1 MSERIGTAIIGPGK
15 VAHTHAQILATLPQ
29 SRFVA
34 VCGRNA
40 ERAGAFAA
48 RYGVQ
53 AYTDLPAMLRD
64 QAVQLVIV
72 CTPHPQH
79 AEQAIMAAEAGVHV
93 LIEKPMAITVAECDE
108 MIAAARKSGVKLGVI
123 SQRRLYPSAQ
133 RVRAAIDAGK
143 IGHPI
148 LGTLTLLG
156 WRSPEYYTMDAWR
169 GTWQG
174 EGGGVLVNQAVH
186 QLDLFQWLMGPIAEV
201 SGYVA
206 NLNHPTIEVE
216 DTAVA
221 VVRFHNGALGAIVAS
236 NSQNPGLYGN
246 VHVHGSNGA
255 SIGVQTDGG
264 SMFISGVTTA
274 VEPPIN
280 DVWTV
285 PGEAELLAGWQAQ
298 DRALAEEIDIMSHYH
313 RLQIEDFLEAVIAD
327 RPPVVPGTE
336 GRKAVELFEAIYR
349 SQREQRPI
357 RLPLGGSGGS

>member
-1 MSERIGTAIIGPGK
+1 MSAQIRTAILGPGK
-15 VAHTHAQILATLPQ
+15 VAQTHAGILASLPQ
-29 SRFVA
+29 SQFVA
-34 VCGRNA
+34 VCGRDQTRTA
-40 ERAGAFAA
+40 SFAA
-48 RYGVQ
+48 PYGVR
-53 AYTDLPAMLRD
+53 AYTDLGAMLH
-64 QAVQLVIV
+64 QQKVQMLVV

-79 AEQAIMAAEAGVHV
+79 AEQAILAAEAGVHV
-93 LIEKPMAITVAECDE
+93 LIEKPMALTAAECDR
-108 MIAAARKSGVKLGVI
+108 MIAAADRAGVKLGVI
-123 SQRRLYPSAQ
+123 SQRRLYPPVQ
-133 RVRAAIDAGK
+133 RVRAAIDQGK
-143 IGHPI
+143 IGQPI

-156 WRSPEYYTMDAWR
+156 WRSAEYYAMDAWR

-221 VVRFHNGALGAIVAS
+221 VARFTSGALGAIVAS

-246 VHVHGSNGA
+246 VHIHGSNGA
-255 SIGVQTDGG
+255 AIGVQTDGG

-274 VEPPIN
+274 VEPAIN

-285 PGEAELLAGWQAQ
+285 AGEAEHLDVWQEQ
-298 DRALAEEIDIMSHYH
+298 DRRLASEIDVMSYYH
-313 RLQIEDFLEAVIAD
+313 QLQIEDFLQAILDD
-327 RPPVVPGTE
+327 RPPLVPGDE

-349 SQREQRPI
+349 SQQEQRPI
-357 RLPLGGSGGS
+357 RLPPTQPAEL

>member
-1 MSERIGTAIIGPGK
+1 MSAPIRTAILGPGK
-15 VAHTHAQILATLPQ
+15 VAQTHARILAGLPQ

-34 VCGRNA
+34 VCGRDRTRS
-40 ERAGAFAA
+40 EAFAA
-48 RYGVQ
+48 PFGVR
-53 AYTDLPAMLRD
+53 AYTDLSTMLH
-64 QAVQLVIV
+64 QADVQLLVV

-79 AEQAIMAAEAGVHV
+79 AAQAILAAEAGVHV
-93 LIEKPMAITVAECDE
+93 LIEKPMALTPAECDR
-108 MIAAARKSGVKLGVI
+108 MIVAADRAGVKLGVI
-123 SQRRLYPSAQ
+123 SQRRLYPPVQ
-133 RVRAAIDAGK
+133 RVRAALDQGK
-143 IGHPI
+143 IGQPI

-156 WRSPEYYTMDAWR
+156 WRSAEYYAMDAWR

-221 VVRFHNGALGAIVAS
+221 VVRFVSGALGAIVAS
-236 NSQNPGLYGN
+236 NSQHPGLYGN
-246 VHVHGSNGA
+246 VHVYGSNGA
-255 SIGVQTDGG
+255 AVGVQTDGG

-274 VEPPIN
+274 VEPAIN

-285 PGEAELLAGWQAQ
+285 AGEADQLAVWQEQ
-298 DRALAEEIDIMSHYH
+298 DRRLAREIDVMAYYH
-313 RLQIEDFLEAVIAD
+313 QLQIADVLQAILDD
-327 RPPVVPGTE
+327 RPPLIPGSE

-349 SQREQRPI
+349 SQQEQRPI
-357 RLPLGGSGGS
+357 HLPLTSGVEL

>member
-1 MSERIGTAIIGPGK
+1 MNERIGTAIIGPGK
-15 VAHTHAQILATLPQ
+15 VAHTHAHILAALPQ
-29 SRFVA
+29 SQLVA
-34 VCGRNA
+34 VCGRNR
-40 ERAGAFAA
+40 ERTEAFAA
-48 RYGVQ
+48 QYGAR
-53 AYTDLPAMLRD
+53 AYTDLRTMLHQQD
-64 QAVQLVIV
+64 VQMVVV

-79 AEQAIMAAEAGVHV
+79 AEQAILAAEAGVHV
-93 LIEKPMAITVAECDE
+93 LIEKPMAITAAECDQ
-108 MIAAARKSGVKLGVI
+108 MIAAADSTGVKLGVI
-123 SQRRLYPSAQ
+123 SQRRLYPAVQ
-133 RVRAAIDAGK
+133 RVRAAIDHGK
-143 IGHPI
+143 LGQPI

-156 WRSPEYYTMDAWR
+156 WRSAEYYTMDAWR
-169 GTWQG
+169 GTRQG

-221 VVRFHNGALGAIVAS
+221 VVRFVNGALGAIVAS

-264 SMFISGVTTA
+264 SMFISGVTTT
-274 VEPPIN
+274 VEPAIN

-285 PGEAELLAGWQAQ
+285 QGETEQLAVWQAQ
-298 DRALAEEIDIMSHYH
+298 DRQLAQEVDSMSYYH
-313 RLQIEDFLEAVIAD
+313 RLQIEDFLQAIIAD
-327 RPPVVPGTE
+327 RSPLIPGIE

-349 SQREQRPI
+349 SQEERCPI
-357 RLPLGGSGGS
+357 RLPLTSQTDP